1 MSLIGTLKVENQR
14 LEKGEVALIDD
25 IAYEVIGVEKLY
37 HYVVYTKANLPVGAQ
52 DVAMNVLNLRPEQNE
67 LYEID
72 NLGIDGAAIIRIE
85 YPSGAGRNTPH
96 NIAEYYDQVNCPKA
110 GYAFGLGRVYMWMVP
125 DRYPTLR
132 LTNQQLIAIDTVVYF
147 HGWKYRVR
155 VITASEVEA
164 KRAVGIRVLEAESYY
179 PTN

>member
-1 MSLIGTLKVENQR
+1 MSLIGTIKVENQR

-37 HYVVYTKANLPVGAQ
+37 HYIVYTTVDLPVGAV
-52 DVAMNVLNLRPEQNE
+52 DVSMNIFNLRPEQNE

-72 NLGIDGAAIIRIE
+72 ALGIDGAGIVRIE
-85 YPSGAGRNTPH
+85 YPSGAQRNTPH
-96 NIAEYYDQVNCPKA
+96 NISEYYDQVNCPKG
-110 GYAFGLGRVYMWMVP
+110 GYAFGLGRVYWWMVP
-125 DRYPTLR
+125 DRYPTIR
-132 LTNQQLIAIDTVVYF
+132 ITNQQPIAIDTVVYF

-179 PTN
+179 PSA